1 MKKNIFMFTALALVV
16 LVLAFTVKIQSVDEY
31 YLTHIDDI
39 NEDSQTVYLTIDCS
53 TILNNYNDL
62 DTALQSEKY
71 VPSDG
76 KILKKSEYVL
86 RSGDSAFDI
95 LSRAVKHN
103 KIQMEFQGADQNSLK
118 TVYIQGINYLY
129 EFSCGPLSGWMYKVN
144 GRFPQQ
150 GCSAYKLKDGDN
162 IEFVYSCNMGKD
174 IDAVD

>member
-86 RSGDSAFDI
+86 RSSDSAFDI